1 MEDLKN
7 FSQSLSPPQFFAA
20 GEYHVLDRA
29 AAALL
34 GNGVERCVVGVAEHR
49 EDRRAADLVDGIVA
63 PIAAGDVAAVEG
75 AQLIP
80 FAPGEEN
87 PPRAFAEF
95 GRASFRGRVCKY
107 VFIRV
112 VAALLKK
119 KKN

>member
-49 EDRRAADLVDGIVA
+49 EDRRAAALVDGRVA
-63 PIAAGDVAAVEG
+63 PLAAGEVEAVERE
-75 AQLIP
+75 QLCQ
-80 FAPGEEN
+80 FAPGETN
-87 PPRAFAEF
+87 PARAFSAFPEPTKVHQERKHMIE
-95 GRASFRGRVCKY
+95 GKRSDTTNRRS
-107 VFIRV
+107 
-112 VAALLKK
+112 
-119 KKN
+119 